1 MKEISEYLK
10 NLSDEQRI
18 AVTCTDRNVVCVAGA
33 GTGKTHTLISRICHQ
48 VNDLNT
54 DPTSI
59 LCLTFTRNA
68 AFEFE
73 SRYKLMSEN
82 KICPTFG
89 TFHQF
94 CYKLLSM
101 PEFLYK
107 FGYSYCPLI
116 IDESQDAYYKD
127 KAKLLSSCKL
137 SNKKLSKNYVPTRSE
152 KFQYDVFFK
161 CYSQLLKKDNVI
173 TFDSLSSHI
182 SSLFDKNDPICSE
195 VLSQYRYVYV
205 DEFQDTDPSQW
216 AFVRSFCDSSNI
228 FVVGDPYQSIYSFR
242 GASPDI
248 MRSLINNPS
257 WTTIRLS
264 TNYRS
269 TQEICDFVNNFVT
282 DRNDPNAIK
291 LKSDRHGQNI
301 SFIHESDISKQISK
315 LSSEETA
322 VLFRTNEEVRR
333 LSSYLES
340 NNVSFTNNQSN
351 QEEVIQSSLDE
362 HYFAQCVLAK
372 LPQYVRRSLIESSYV
387 SSIDEVIDDRRVISL
402 GEIYCKIFF
411 DDVNDFMSSEEFN
424 DIRNMYMNNE
434 FDIDSLRIS
443 RSVSSLLYIGTIHSV
458 KGLQFKNVIVA
469 SFESIYKNI
478 DRGDNRNL
486 LYVACTRAEDR
497 LYVITD

>member
-48 VNDLNT
+48 VNDLNA

-116 IDESQDAYYKD
+116 IDESQDTYYRD

-205 DEFQDTDPSQW
+205 DEFQDTDPLQW

-248 MRSLINNPS
+248 MRSLISNPS

-340 NNVSFTNNQSN
+340 NNVSFTNNQNNTS
-351 QEEVIQSSLDE
+351 EVIQSSLDN
-362 HYFAQCVLAK
+362 HYFAQCVLSK
-372 LPQYVRRSLIESSYV
+372 LPKDVRRSMIEASYV
-387 SSIDEVIDDRRVISL
+387 SSVDEVVDDNKVLDL
-402 GEIYCKIFF
+402 GIIYCK
-411 DDVNDFMSSEEFN
+411 DFVENVLEFRDSEAFL
-424 DIRNMYMNNE
+424 DIRNMYDSKS
-434 FDIDSLRIS
+434 FDINSLNSITTGN
-443 RSVSSLLYIGTIHSV
+443 SLLYIGTIHSV

-469 SFESIYKNI
+469 SFESLYKNI

-486 LYVACTRAEDR
+486 LYVACTRAEDK
-497 LYVITD
+497 LYVVSN